1 MKAIKAL
8 FTIAVA
14 LCAPACVKPLPAA
27 ERVAGEAPPGEVWLT
42 PQQVKDAHIEIEP
55 TGDRPVGGLV
65 RAAGRV
71 TFDDL
76 RVGHVFSPVT
86 GRITRI
92 LAQPGQRVKK
102 GAPLCVIQSP
112 DLGTAVSDMAKA
124 QASLFQ
130 AEQDWK
136 RQKELLEVHAA
147 AQRDYETAQST
158 YLNARAEMERAER
171 KAKLL
176 RNASGDGVTQEYV
189 LPSPIDGEVIMRGA
203 NPGLE
208 VSGQYSGGGA
218 VELFTIGELDRVWVL
233 ADVYEMDLA
242 RIKKGAEVDVKVL
255 AYPGDTFT
263 GAVEWVSGALD
274 PISHIA
280 KVRCS
285 VPNPDG
291 KLRPEMFGTATI
303 SVDPDKKFAVR
314 RTGPPSPRR
323 AARRIRPNWNDSR
336 GSASFRAKGARRG
349 RNERWRLRPHPERRG
364 ARREDRG
371 QRRRSATWN
380 AVIQPQ

>member
-1 MKAIKAL
+1 MMKTTRAL

-14 LCAPACVKPLPAA
+14 LYGSGCISPVPAA
-27 ERVAGEAPPGEVWLT
+27 ERAQGEAPPGEVWLT
-42 PQQVKDAHIEIEP
+42 PQQVKDAHVEIEP
-55 TGDRPVGGLV
+55 AGDQPVGGLV

-86 GRITRI
+86 GRITKI
-92 LAQPGQRVKK
+92 LAQPGERVKK
-102 GAPLCVIQSP
+102 GQPLCVLQSP

-136 RQKELLEVHAA
+136 RQKDLLELRAA
-147 AQRDYETAQST
+147 TQRDYETAQSV

-176 RNASGDGVTQEYV
+176 RNASLDAVTQEYV

-208 VSGQYSGGGA
+208 VQGQYGGGTA

-242 RIKKGAEVDVKVL
+242 RIKKDAEVAVKVL
-255 AYPGDTFT
+255 AYPDDAFSGV
-263 GAVEWVSGALD
+263 VEWISGALD
-274 PISHIA
+274 PISHTA

-285 VPNPDG
+285 VANPDG
-291 KLRPEMFGTATI
+291 KLRPEMFGTAAI

-314 RTGPPSPRR
+314 RTALLLLGEQPVVFAQVGTGPSGQLRFERKPVAVDEMSDGAYVP
-323 AARRIRPNWNDSR
+323 IRNGVEPGEKLVVN
-336 GSASFRAKGARRG
+336 GGVLLLG
-349 RNERWRLRPHPERRG
+349 ML
-364 ARREDRG
+364 
-371 QRRRSATWN
+371 
-380 AVIQPQ
+380 